1 MDNRRKNSNKD
12 ISRVNITYD
21 PQYEKNIHD
30 WLLKQRFLN
39 KHKDNSSK
47 GEGKS
52 KGTGNGFRK

>member
-30 WLLKQRFLN
+30 WLLKQHLLN
-39 KHKDNSSK
+39 KQKDNTSK